1 MFLGVIADKCYRG
14 SRGPHPEHRL
24 PAQYHWCLGPKAEID
39 LVVERPGRHM
49 VLLDCINRIFDNQG
63 GCSGACPFGW
73 SRPTTHLT
81 SRCAVWIASCAVST
95 ETCEPGPG
103 L

>member
-49 VLLDCINRIFDNQG
+49 VLLDCINRIFDNQVVTLSIDG
-63 GCSGACPFGW
+63 HRVVQANLPNRTNSDGS
-73 SRPTTHLT
+73 
-81 SRCAVWIASCAVST
+81 SC
-95 ETCEPGPG
+95 
-103 L
+103 